1 MKGCQKRDLPVHEG
15 GVKYM
20 TYRCKKAV
28 SGWSWS
34 STPST
39 APSPDH
45 IADTGLMESKSQS
58 TCLRE
63 NRPCNLKYRGIFC
76 TVVDAA
82 VPQNDE
88 ITLGQKNGLLPAV

>member
-1 MKGCQKRDLPVHEG
+1 
-15 GVKYM
+15 M

-28 SGWSWS
+28 SGCSN
-34 STPST
+34 TPST
-39 APSPDH
+39 TPSPDH

-63 NRPCNLKYRGIFC
+63 NRLCNLKYRGIFC

-82 VPQNDE
+82 VPQNEE
-88 ITLGQKNGLLPAV
+88 ITLGQKNGCCQLCSLKTAWSLSI

>member
-1 MKGCQKRDLPVHEG
+1 
-15 GVKYM
+15 M

-58 TCLRE
+58 TCLRDG
-63 NRPCNLKYRGIFC
+63 RPYNLKYRGVFC
-76 TVVDAA
+76 TVVDNA
-82 VPQNDE
+82 VAQM
-88 ITLGQKNGLLPAV
+88 K